1 MAFVEF
7 ATGESTPLSP
17 SNNDAAPSSV
27 QHHHRRCIPL
37 FILTITAT
45 VVVTIVLLS
54 SRLHIL
60 MHSNHVNDHVSSST
74 VRQDVDAGTAPPQ
87 ISLMQPSQEFYL
99 PALNPSKKL
108 LLGRTSDNQKQQRGL
123 RWGILG
129 LGRIAHDFTSA

>member
-1 MAFVEF
+1 
-7 ATGESTPLSP
+7 
-17 SNNDAAPSSV
+17 
-27 QHHHRRCIPL
+27 
-37 FILTITAT
+37 
-45 VVVTIVLLS
+45 
-54 SRLHIL
+54 